1 MVRHYYSTV
10 HVVDYCT
17 ALLDVLWQHLANAEL
32 IDSHPRISM
41 CYLFFIFSLLLAI
54 NKRFAPMDYCLNHDV
69 SVSVWNYYI
78 PVCLCYEGLFH
89 GTADTC
95 QTQMFIIADITK
107 KLQAS

>member
-1 MVRHYYSTV
+1 
-10 HVVDYCT
+10 
-17 ALLDVLWQHLANAEL
+17 
-32 IDSHPRISM
+32 
-41 CYLFFIFSLLLAI
+41 
-54 NKRFAPMDYCLNHDV
+54 MDYCLNHDV

-107 KLQAS
+107 KLQASWKTLRQDKQNYLNHYVPNTYTGH